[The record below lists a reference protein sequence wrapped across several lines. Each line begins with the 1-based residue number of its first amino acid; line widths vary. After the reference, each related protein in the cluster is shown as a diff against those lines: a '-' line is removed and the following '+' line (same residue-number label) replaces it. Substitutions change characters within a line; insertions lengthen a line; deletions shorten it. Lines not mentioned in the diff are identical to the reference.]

1 MALFYLQLCS
11 VRSFNFYFPASRY
24 GAVLLPS
31 SPGALHDLAKDNE
44 LAKLL
49 NAFVQEKSEFQC
61 YCMLFEYNDFDFISN
76 SSKNW
81 PLS

>member
-1 MALFYLQLCS
+1 MTVGLDIFLMNTTSIINIVNINMGLFIICMYRMS
-11 VRSFNFYFPASRY
+11 VIFFPASRY

-49 NAFVQEKSEFQC
+49 NAFVQDKSG
-61 YCMLFEYNDFDFISN
+61 Y
-76 SSKNW
+76 
-81 PLS
+81 